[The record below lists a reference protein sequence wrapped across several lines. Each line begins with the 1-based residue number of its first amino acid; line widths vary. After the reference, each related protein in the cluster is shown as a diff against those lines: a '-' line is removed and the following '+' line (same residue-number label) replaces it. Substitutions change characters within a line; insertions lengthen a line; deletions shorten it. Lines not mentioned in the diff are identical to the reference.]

1 MMEDRRRLSQYILI
15 LTGHNFWRRHTHLV
29 ETEKARKGL
38 IPWEEVTPPYCDRC
52 LEVMPTGNSADLD
65 DFLQTSWHFYAS
77 CEALAP
83 LRLEMFGE
91 AYYKPLE
98 EIDRKVI
105 LEFARRGSLHILP
118 ENNDEVMN
126 IDMEVSNNGSD
137 VLNNSI
143 L

>member
-1 MMEDRRRLSQYILI
+1 MAPPLRL
-15 LTGHNFWRRHTHLV
+15 GH
-29 ETEKARKGL
+29 
-38 IPWEEVTPPYCDRC
+38 PWLYPLHGYR
-52 LEVMPTGNSADLD
+52 
-65 DFLQTSWHFYAS
+65 TSW

-118 ENNDEVMN
+118 ENNSEVMN